1 MSKRIAFAALV
12 IAAVTLVAWKHFA
25 HAPVSTDAAQKTG
38 ITVCPARSAC
48 RHVYDMARA
57 LPQDDIPRF
66 EEYMGWILRESDV
79 DVRFVFV
86 PDTGARSIEQLAVDL
101 VDEMQ
106 IGGRTREER
115 GVLLLYDTS
124 RRRLKVEVGY
134 GLEAYFPDAFVSYL
148 VNDHARMF
156 LEGGNLSAGLRLLLR
171 LVQHRIREAVIGADF
186 DPRVLQAIRSGGN
199 LSGGAG
205 IAVSM
210 QPGAAS
216 APGVK
221 QMSEEAR
228 ERYRAQDSPAGT
240 FQAYLAWLA
249 HPAFD
254 PDVDLLTAESRA
266 YLARLPIS
274 PAYQHFLL
282 FGEYGKG
289 YEVVQR
295 DGIALLFFTT
305 TPFTSPHFFVNEDG
319 VWRMDIVAEV
329 RDTRERVG
337 GMYTW
342 DYRGQG
348 DRYTQAFSDLLF
360 DVQGYRRFRN
370 GDNRALQIRGAKG
383 L

>member
-1 MSKRIAFAALV
+1 MSKRIAFAVLV
-12 IAAVTLVAWKHFA
+12 IAAVTFAGWKLFA
-25 HAPVSTDAAQKTG
+25 GIPVSTDAARKTS
-38 ITVCPARSAC
+38 IKVCPAHSTC

-57 LPQDDIPRF
+57 LPPGDIPRF

-86 PDTGARSIEQLAVDL
+86 PDAGSRSIEELAVEL
-101 VDEMQ
+101 VDEMR
-106 IGGRTREER
+106 IGGKTREER
-115 GVLLLYDTS
+115 GVLLLYDMS
-124 RRRLKVEVGY
+124 SRRLKVEVGY

-148 VNDHARMF
+148 VNDHARLF
-156 LEGGNLSAGLRLLLR
+156 LESGDVSVGLRLLLR

-186 DPRVLQAIRSGGN
+186 DPRVLQAIRPGGN

-205 IAVSM
+205 VAASM

-216 APGVK
+216 GRGVER
-221 QMSEEAR
+221 MSEEER
-228 ERYRAQDSPAGT
+228 DRYRAQDSPAGT
-240 FQAYLAWLA
+240 FQTYLAWLA

-254 PDVDLLTAESRA
+254 PDVDLFTAESRT

-274 PAYQHFLL
+274 PAYRHFIL

-295 DGIALLFFTT
+295 DGIALLSFTS

-329 RDTRERVG
+329 GNTRERVG
-337 GMYTW
+337 GVYTW

-348 DRYTQAFSDLLF
+348 DRYTRAFSDLLSDF
-360 DVQGYRRFRN
+360 QG
-370 GDNRALQIRGAKG
+370 
-383 L
+383 